1 MNANMLNAINNAE
14 IQNASMNENENASL
28 VNQIFSKLYE
38 AVSLVG
44 LELVMFAFAIVVYFL
59 FTGTGLGKAPAK
71 KEWVEDKK
79 PAPRS
84 PKTKVVKKEE
94 KTEPRVEKE
103 VSWRSEE
110 KVESETEKEEKPE
123 KVVDVAKHVAMIRAK
138 SKDNDLDGATQV
150 FRNLQA
156 SGAPMTP
163 LVYNAL
169 LDSCVQCGKVGAAL
183 SHFAEMK
190 SQGLVD
196 VVSYNTLL
204 KAHLRG
210 GQLAKARAMLD
221 EMSAAGIKANQVTYN
236 EMLNAMVGVKDRKGM
251 WTLVGDMA
259 EQGMRPNSVTCSI
272 ILKSLA
278 GHSAPQDIRRAM
290 DLIDRMS
297 EDMDEVLFAS
307 VIEACVRIG
316 QLDLLSQKL
325 QQYAAKGGLA
335 GLTAPTY
342 GSMIKAYGRARDIE
356 RVRELWAEMRRRN
369 VRPTSITLG
378 CMVDALVCNSQP
390 EEALRLVE
398 DVRDDESL
406 RDILNTVIY
415 STLLKGFAQAK
426 QPEKVQRVFE
436 DMQAD
441 GIACNTVSYN
451 TMIDANARTGRM
463 ARCDELFKDMQ
474 AAGVQ
479 PDIITFSTLVK
490 GYCMD
495 GDIDKGFAVLK
506 DMTSRGKH
514 EPDEI
519 LYNSLLDGCAK
530 QHRVDDALGLIE
542 SMAKNNVRPSNF
554 TLSILVKLLGRARR
568 LNQAFQTVE
577 DMCKRFDLQANIH
590 VYTCL
595 LYACFQNRQL
605 PRALKLHDSMITEG
619 GVEPDAKTYAVLVRG
634 CVQAGSLDK
643 AANVVRAAYG
653 LSPQDLV
660 QPKYAPGV
668 EARALEEVMA
678 ALSTAPNAEKLAV
691 PLLTDLKALGVHVER
706 DVYARAVQT
715 SVSRAGRNNAHPETG
730 AFAQVKGRRNNY

>member
-1 MNANMLNAINNAE
+1 MMRAR
-14 IQNASMNENENASL
+14 
-28 VNQIFSKLYE
+28 SKE
-38 AVSLVG
+38 
-44 LELVMFAFAIVVYFL
+44 
-59 FTGTGLGKAPAK
+59 
-71 KEWVEDKK
+71 
-79 PAPRS
+79 
-84 PKTKVVKKEE
+84 
-94 KTEPRVEKE
+94 
-103 VSWRSEE
+103 
-110 KVESETEKEEKPE
+110 
-123 KVVDVAKHVAMIRAK
+123 
-138 SKDNDLDGATQV
+138 NDLEGAMQV
-150 FRNLQA
+150 FRKLQS
-156 SGAPMTP
+156 SGVQLTA
-163 LVYNAL
+163 LAYNAL
-169 LDSCVQCGKVGAAL
+169 LDSCVQCGKVHVAL
-183 SHFAEMK
+183 QHFKEMHDL
-190 SQGLVD
+190 GLVD

-204 KAHLRG
+204 KAYLKQ
-210 GQLAKARAMLD
+210 GQIVKARKLLG
-221 EMSAAGIKANQVTYN
+221 EMAENDIQANQVTYN
-236 EMLNAMVGVKDRKGM
+236 EMLNALVTTKDCKEM
-251 WTLVGDMA
+251 WALVREMNA
-259 EQGMRPNSVTCSI
+259 MGMRPNSVTCSI
-272 ILKSLA
+272 ILKSLTA
-278 GHSAPQDIRRAM
+278 HSATDDVRQAM
-290 DLIDRMS
+290 ALIDNMQ

-316 QLDLLSQKL
+316 QLDLLSAKL

-342 GSMIKAYGRARDIE
+342 GSMIKAYGRA
-356 RVRELWAEMRRRN
+356 
-369 VRPTSITLG
+369 
-378 CMVDALVCNSQP
+378 
-390 EEALRLVE
+390 
-398 DVRDDESL
+398 RDDESL

-436 DMQAD
+436 DMKAD

-619 GVEPDAKTYAVLVRG
+619 GVEPDAKTYAVLARG

-643 AANVVRAAYG
+643 AANVVRAAYR
-653 LSPQDLV
+653 LSPQGMV
-660 QPKYAPGV
+660 QPQRAPGV

-678 ALSTAPNAEKLAV
+678 ALSTAPNAEKLAL
-691 PLLTDLKALGVHVER
+691 PLLADLRALGVHVER
-706 DVYARAVQT
+706 DVYAQAVHT
-715 SVSRAGRNNAHPETG
+715 SVSRAGKQNAHPESG
-730 AFAQVKGRRNNY
+730 AFEVVRAKGRRS

>member
-1 MNANMLNAINNAE
+1 
-14 IQNASMNENENASL
+14 
-28 VNQIFSKLYE
+28 
-38 AVSLVG
+38 
-44 LELVMFAFAIVVYFL
+44 
-59 FTGTGLGKAPAK
+59 
-71 KEWVEDKK
+71 
-79 PAPRS
+79 
-84 PKTKVVKKEE
+84 
-94 KTEPRVEKE
+94 
-103 VSWRSEE
+103 
-110 KVESETEKEEKPE
+110 
-123 KVVDVAKHVAMIRAK
+123 
-138 SKDNDLDGATQV
+138 
-150 FRNLQA
+150 
-156 SGAPMTP
+156 
-163 LVYNAL
+163 
-169 LDSCVQCGKVGAAL
+169 
-183 SHFAEMK
+183 
-190 SQGLVD
+190 
-196 VVSYNTLL
+196 
-204 KAHLRG
+204 
-210 GQLAKARAMLD
+210 MLD

-259 EQGMRPNSVTCSI
+259 EQGMSPNSVTCSI

-290 DLIDRMS
+290 DLIDRMN

-398 DVRDDESL
+398 DVRDDVSL

-619 GVEPDAKTYAVLVRG
+619 GVEPDAKTYAVLARG

-643 AANVVRAAYG
+643 AANVVRAAYR
-653 LSPQDLV
+653 LSPQGLV

>member
-1 MNANMLNAINNAE
+1 MEDDAAADESTPSSPARAVRARAASPPAAE
-14 IQNASMNENENASL
+14 R
-28 VNQIFSKLYE
+28 K
-38 AVSLVG
+38 
-44 LELVMFAFAIVVYFL
+44 
-59 FTGTGLGKAPAK
+59 
-71 KEWVEDKK
+71 
-79 PAPRS
+79 
-84 PKTKVVKKEE
+84 
-94 KTEPRVEKE
+94 EKE
-103 VSWRSEE
+103 D
-110 KVESETEKEEKPE
+110 
-123 KVVDVAKHVAMIRAK
+123 VDISKHVAMMRAR
-138 SKDNDLDGATQV
+138 SKEQDLEGAMQV
-150 FRNLQA
+150 FRKLQS
-156 SGAPMTP
+156 SGVQLTA

-169 LDSCVQCGKVGAAL
+169 LDSCVQCGKVNVAL
-183 SHFAEMK
+183 QHFNEMK
-190 SQGLVD
+190 TLGFVD

-204 KAHLRG
+204 KAYLKI
-210 GQLAKARAMLD
+210 GQIVKARKLLA
-221 EMSAAGIKANQVTYN
+221 EMSENNIQANQVTYN
-236 EMLNAMVGVKDRKGM
+236 EMLNALVSTKDRKEMWALVREMNAIGM
-251 WTLVGDMA
+251 K
-259 EQGMRPNSVTCSI
+259 PNSVTCSI
-272 ILKSLA
+272 ILKSLTA
-278 GHSAPQDIRRAM
+278 HSATDDVRQAM
-290 DLIDRMS
+290 ALIDNLQ

-398 DVRDDESL
+398 EVRDDVAMRE
-406 RDILNTVIY
+406 ILNTVIY

-426 QPEKVQRVFE
+426 QPEKVQQVFE

-474 AAGVQ
+474 AVGVQ

-506 DMTSRGKH
+506 DMTSRDRH

-619 GVEPDAKTYAVLVRG
+619 GVEPDAKTYAVLARG

-643 AANVVRAAYG
+643 AANVVRAAYR
-653 LSPQDLV
+653 LSPQD
-660 QPKYAPGV
+660 P
-668 EARALEEVMA
+668 
-678 ALSTAPNAEKLAV
+678 
-691 PLLTDLKALGVHVER
+691 
-706 DVYARAVQT
+706 
-715 SVSRAGRNNAHPETG
+715 
-730 AFAQVKGRRNNY
+730 